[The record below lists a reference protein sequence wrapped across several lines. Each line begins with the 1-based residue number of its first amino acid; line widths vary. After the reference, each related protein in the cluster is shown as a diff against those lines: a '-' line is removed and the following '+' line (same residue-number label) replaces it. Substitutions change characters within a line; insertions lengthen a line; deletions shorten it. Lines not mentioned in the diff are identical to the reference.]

1 MIDLNLLKFSSVI
14 KRKKKIA
21 EAIEMIKNFLKD
33 IPDLPDLKHS
43 NDLCEIVTNIVEA
56 LLNKKCKKYKID
68 KKSVVFEIY
77 DELFKEQPL
86 TAQEKE
92 LLGKRIE
99 YLHERGLIIGIS
111 SLKIVSRHVL
121 EWLLRKLL

>member
-33 IPDLPDLKHS
+33 IPDLDSFKNS
-43 NDLCEIVTNIVEA
+43 DELCEIVTNVVEA
-56 LLNKKCKKYKID
+56 LLNKKAKKYRID
-68 KKSVVFEIY
+68 KKSVVFEIF

-99 YLHERGLIIGIS
+99 FLHEKGLIKGIS

>member
-21 EAIEMIKNFLKD
+21 EAIEMIKTFLKD
-33 IPDLPDLKHS
+33 IPDLDSFKNSDELA
-43 NDLCEIVTNIVEA
+43 EIVTNVVEA

-68 KKSVVFEIY
+68 KKSVCFEIF

-99 YLHERGLIIGIS
+99 FLHEKGLIKGIS

>member
-21 EAIEMIKNFLKD
+21 EAIEMIKTFLKD
-33 IPDLPDLKHS
+33 IPDLDSFKNSDELA
-43 NDLCEIVTNIVEA
+43 EIVTNVVEA
-56 LLNKKCKKYKID
+56 LLNKKCKKYRID
-68 KKSVVFEIY
+68 KKSVCFEIF

-99 YLHERGLIIGIS
+99 FLHEKGLIKGIS

>member
-33 IPDLPDLKHS
+33 IPDLDSFKNS
-43 NDLCEIVTNIVEA
+43 DELCEIVTNVVEA
-56 LLNKKCKKYKID
+56 LLNKKSKKYRID
-68 KKSVVFEIY
+68 KKSVCFEIF

-99 YLHERGLIIGIS
+99 FLHEKGLIKAIS

>member
-21 EAIEMIKNFLKD
+21 QAIEMIKNFLKD
-33 IPDLPDLKHS
+33 IPDLDSFKNS
-43 NDLCEIVTNIVEA
+43 DELCEIVTNVVEA
-56 LLNKKCKKYKID
+56 LLNKKAKKYRID
-68 KKSVVFEIY
+68 KKSVCFEIY

-99 YLHERGLIIGIS
+99 FLKDKGLIVGIS